1 MEPLMGLPLAMLFS
15 AGVFPM
21 LPETHGTVG
30 GFRATLRI
38 TPLDKYFS
46 ELVQPNSL
54 SSFKVTSGVYH
65 EKLKP

>member
-15 AGVFPM
+15 AAVFPV

-46 ELVQPNSL
+46 AQQSVKFQGHLWGL
-54 SSFKVTSGVYH
+54 S
-65 EKLKP
+65 